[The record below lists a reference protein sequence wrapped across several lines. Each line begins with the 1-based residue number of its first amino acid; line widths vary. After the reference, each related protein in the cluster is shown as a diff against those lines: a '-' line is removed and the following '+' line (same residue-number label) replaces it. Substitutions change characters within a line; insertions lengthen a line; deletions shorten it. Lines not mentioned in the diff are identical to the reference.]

1 MKLTNLSILF
11 LNGLILSYSPL
22 TIALENDNEQP
33 IYIDSDTAS
42 YDEKNDVSIY
52 TGNVVYTQG
61 SLVVNSDEMTFYLKE
76 GEITKVVAVG
86 KPARF
91 KQSPGKGKDN
101 IHGVGLTGE
110 YYPSTSKL
118 HLIKKAEVWQSGK
131 KTASDLIIYDTR
143 YSVLTAGD
151 RNSSSKRVRT
161 VFQPKPK
168 SKK

>member
-1 MKLTNLSILF
+1 MRLTKLSVLF
-11 LNGLILSYSPL
+11 LTFCGLSFSSLCFG
-22 TIALENDNEQP
+22 LEDDNEQP

-52 TGNVVYTQG
+52 TGNVIYTQG
-61 SLVVNSDEMTFYLKE
+61 SLEVKSDKMTFFLKD

-91 KQSPGKGKDN
+91 KQSPGKDKEN
-101 IHGVGLTGE
+101 IHGIGLIGE

-118 HLIKKAEVWQSGK
+118 HLIKKAEVWQAGK
-131 KTASDLIIYDTR
+131 KTASDLIIYDTK

-151 RNSSSKRVRT
+151 RNSSSTRVHT
-161 VFQPKPK
+161 VFQPH
-168 SKK
+168 SK